1 MQHADARKTYYA
13 FARGDAGWI
22 DQHLEERQIK
32 DDNGVPREAST
43 VLHCVGA
50 CGDSEERSSLVVA
63 TPSTGR
69 CAPPFTLD
77 PAPAL
82 VSDLALALVLTL
94 SLAFALAFARW
105 HQIRK
110 HLNGLSHPVIGDSR
124 HGDTKINRYWRE
136 RGLERLGLHC
146 ASMELPMPDGTVLRV
161 ECPPPRELTDVWR
174 ELPWWEDACAALPLL
189 SQPPPEAPPEDV
201 ARFEAAVAAAA
212 AAAAAALASGEP
224 PPPPPVRPRP
234 PATPGPSTAGKELE
248 ANVRFTR
255 ETVSLLEAAFGEL
268 GGATPTGE
276 ALAEVRRTL
285 PPLCTDLHRSV
296 RRMLASVHRL
306 HRPVTKD
313 STRMAPHA

>member
-50 CGDSEERSSLVVA
+50 CGESEERSSLVVA

-69 CAPPFTLD
+69 YAPSFTLD
-77 PAPAL
+77 PPPPL
-82 VSDLALALVLTL
+82 VSDLALVLALALVLVLALTL
-94 SLAFALAFARW
+94 ALTLAFALAFARW

-124 HGDTKINRYWRE
+124 HGDTKINRYWRQ

-146 ASMELPMPDGTVLRV
+146 ASMALPLPDGSLLQV

-189 SQPPPEAPPEDV
+189 SHP
-201 ARFEAAVAAAA
+201 
-212 AAAAAALASGEP
+212 
-224 PPPPPVRPRP
+224 
-234 PATPGPSTAGKELE
+234 
-248 ANVRFTR
+248 
-255 ETVSLLEAAFGEL
+255 
-268 GGATPTGE
+268 
-276 ALAEVRRTL
+276 
-285 PPLCTDLHRSV
+285 
-296 RRMLASVHRL
+296 
-306 HRPVTKD
+306 
-313 STRMAPHA
+313 

>member
-1 MQHADARKTYYA
+1 VHRLDGGTSGCLLFAFDGPTTGMLQAAMQHADARKTYYA

-50 CGDSEERSSLVVA
+50 CGESEERSSLVVA

-69 CAPPFTLD
+69 YAPSFTLD
-77 PAPAL
+77 PPPPL
-82 VSDLALALVLTL
+82 VSDLALVLALALVLVLALTL
-94 SLAFALAFARW
+94 ALTLAFALAFARW

-124 HGDTKINRYWRE
+124 HGDTKINRYWRQ

-146 ASMELPMPDGTVLRV
+146 ASMALPLPDGSLLQV

-189 SQPPPEAPPEDV
+189 SH
-201 ARFEAAVAAAA
+201 
-212 AAAAAALASGEP
+212 S
-224 PPPPPVRPRP
+224 
-234 PATPGPSTAGKELE
+234 
-248 ANVRFTR
+248 
-255 ETVSLLEAAFGEL
+255 
-268 GGATPTGE
+268 
-276 ALAEVRRTL
+276 
-285 PPLCTDLHRSV
+285 
-296 RRMLASVHRL
+296 
-306 HRPVTKD
+306 
-313 STRMAPHA
+313 